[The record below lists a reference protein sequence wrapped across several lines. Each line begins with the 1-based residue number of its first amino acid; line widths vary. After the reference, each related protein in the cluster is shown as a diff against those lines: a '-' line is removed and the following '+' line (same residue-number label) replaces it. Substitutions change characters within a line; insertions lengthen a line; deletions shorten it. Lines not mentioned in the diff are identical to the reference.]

1 MPITLTNRQLHELI
15 RPVVPFA
22 GDTYSLPVL
31 NTVLLQRCGDYLVAS
46 ATDRYHLGVKRVRVG
61 NPPDET
67 QADEDLSVV
76 VKLPEL
82 RQLLSLFKPARKS
95 WPSQPKLT
103 LEVADGILYAE
114 AVPGVG
120 DENHGLA
127 AARIGCGIETAD
139 FPDLFQLMVAQLT
152 AERPE
157 RVDSIAVNFER
168 LTHLREAVNHDESL
182 GNQPVVFTLGAT
194 DRRAIVAQVGA
205 DFIGALMP
213 VGAAAGSESLF
224 PAALT
229 GWQEMFAAL
238 SKTLPRPAI
247 AGGHVHHQ
255 APAAGGRG

>member
-22 GDTYSLPVL
+22 GVGYSLPVL

-46 ATDRYHLGVKRVRVG
+46 ATDRYHLGVKRVKVESLAEHTD
-61 NPPDET
+61 P
-67 QADEDLSVV
+67 QLSVV

-95 WPSQPKLT
+95 WPGQPKLT

-127 AARIGCGIETAD
+127 AARIGCGIETAAA
-139 FPDLFQLMVAQLT
+139 FPDLFKLMVAQLT

-157 RVDSIAVNFER
+157 RVDSIGLNFER
-168 LTHLREAVNHDESL
+168 LTHLREAIRYDESL

-224 PAALT
+224 PEALT

-238 SKTLPRPAI
+238 SKTLPQPAI